1 MNTSRSRQRQQR
13 RKGTTLRT
21 PAVWRGGPSTPATE
35 ERAAVEHGVRQAIG
49 VSWRAFSGLISL
61 GLLIVLA
68 LFFLSDVFYIRSIVV
83 AGTNYLDK
91 AEVFRVADIAEMHL
105 FWINPGEVQERLEAL
120 DVVADARVEVS
131 WPPNMIKIYIE
142 ERQPAIMW
150 IQSGVAA
157 LVDLQGRVLAYP
169 PDDTVRPDLLRII
182 TDGSLSGPPGLDAV
196 IPAGAINGALQLQ
209 AILAGVPYLRYNADK
224 GLGFREEPG
233 GWDVWLGTGTDMPNK
248 LLVYETIR
256 DNLAS
261 RGITPVF
268 INVANPE
275 GAYYCGSIETCYE

>member
-1 MNTSRSRQRQQR
+1 MGTSRSRQRQQR
-13 RKGTTLRT
+13 RKGMT
-21 PAVWRGGPSTPATE
+21 PRAPGVWRGGSDSTSTSE
-35 ERAAVEHGVRQAIG
+35 ERAVDHGVRQAIG
-49 VSWRAFSGLISL
+49 VSWRAFSGLITL
-61 GLLIVLA
+61 GLIIVLV
-68 LFFLSDVFYIRSIVV
+68 LFFLSDVFYVRSIVV

-105 FWINPGEVQERLEAL
+105 FWINPSEVQERLEEL
-120 DVVADARVEVS
+120 DVVADVRVEVG
-131 WPPNMIKIYIE
+131 WPPDMVKIYIE

-150 IQSGVAA
+150 VQSGVAA

-182 TDGSLSGPPGLDAV
+182 TDGSLSGPPGLDDA
-196 IPAGAINGALQLQ
+196 IPEDAINGALQLQ
-209 AILAGVPYLRYNADK
+209 SVLAGIPYLRYNAEN

-233 GWDVWLGTGTDMPNK
+233 GWDVWLGIGTDMPNK
-248 LLVYETIR
+248 LLVYEAIR
-256 DNLAS
+256 DDLIS